1 MRVIVWVWG
10 IEARASRYGRGLLGV
25 LLGRGFS
32 LLAGPILV
40 ASLLA
45 SWGGEIC
52 FSSFP
57 FSLRHFLALSIGFS
71 LWALHGPRCVLGAQ
85 EF

>member
-1 MRVIVWVWG
+1 MGVGCWACFLVWFLL
-10 IEARASRYGRGLLGV
+10 SLLGLL
-25 LLGRGFS
+25 S
-32 LLAGPILV
+32 LLV